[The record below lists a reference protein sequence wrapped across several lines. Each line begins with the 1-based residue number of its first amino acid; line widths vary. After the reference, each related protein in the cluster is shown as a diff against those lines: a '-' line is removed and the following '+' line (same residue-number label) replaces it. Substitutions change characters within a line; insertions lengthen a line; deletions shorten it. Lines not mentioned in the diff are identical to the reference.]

1 MLIWLD
7 CLGKWSMVDVF
18 VLLMTLAS
26 FALSIESPEHLNF
39 LPQGL
44 YSINMLVVPLWG
56 LYANMLAQ
64 FLAQISSH
72 FIIHYHRKSV
82 KAAEVEQCEEMGLDP
97 PSNPDS
103 RERLHQHS
111 FRLDYEASNERVE
124 VRRGTNLALV
134 ASFILFTL
142 LVIVGCSIPSF
153 SIETLGLVGLAIES
167 GNRNW
172 SEAYTSY
179 SVFGLARTIM
189 DQGRF
194 LGTASAHVGMGTLAA
209 LLVVTAFLV
218 PLFQA
223 ASLFVS
229 WFAPLSRKRRRK
241 NEVLNEILSAWQY
254 MEVYVLSIMIAA
266 WQLGGVSEY
275 MINEYCGSLDNTFS
289 SLSYYGI
296 LDKEDAQCFR
306 VNAGVETGT
315 WLLVAASIILYFINT
330 FVSLS
335 AKQKAVDDNVPV
347 ENRFTSD
354 RWLHTKGSTLTVG
367 ISYSMEEDGGD
378 ELASVGS
385 TAVSPVRPRFTDY
398 FALAVVRKV
407 EVISEIEQVET
418 AVPPEEAWEGHTSFE
433 K

>member
-1 MLIWLD
+1 MH
-7 CLGKWSMVDVF
+7 VD
-18 VLLMTLAS
+18 S
-26 FALSIESPEHLNF
+26 FALSIESPDHLNF

-64 FLAQISSH
+64 FVAQISSH
-72 FIIHYHRKSV
+72 FIIYYHRESL
-82 KAAEVEQCEEMGLDP
+82 KAAEVKQCEELGLDSP
-97 PSNPDS
+97 RDHPDS

-111 FRLDYEASNERVE
+111 FKLDYEASNERVE
-124 VRRGTNLALV
+124 VRRGANWALV
-134 ASFILFTL
+134 ASFTLFVL

-172 SEAYTSY
+172 SEAHTSY

-194 LGTASAHVGMGTLAA
+194 LGTASDHVGMGTLAA

-223 ASLFVS
+223 ASLFAS
-229 WFAPLSRKRRRK
+229 WFAPLSRKRRGQ

-296 LDKEDAQCFR
+296 LAKEDAQCFR

-315 WLLVAASIILYFINT
+315 WLLVAASIILYFINS

-335 AKQKAVDDNVPV
+335 AKQKAVDDDVPV
-347 ENRFTSD
+347 ENRFASD
-354 RWLHTKGSTLTVG
+354 RWLHTKGSGLTVVG
-367 ISYSMEEDGGD
+367 IGSSIEEDGDD
-378 ELASVGS
+378 ELASEGS
-385 TAVSPVRPRFTDY
+385 PVVSPVRPRFTDY
-398 FALAVVRKV
+398 FGLAVARKD
-407 EVISEIEQVET
+407 EAISEIEQLET
-418 AVPPEEAWEGHTSFE
+418 AVPPEEAWEGYQNE
-433 K
+433 KC